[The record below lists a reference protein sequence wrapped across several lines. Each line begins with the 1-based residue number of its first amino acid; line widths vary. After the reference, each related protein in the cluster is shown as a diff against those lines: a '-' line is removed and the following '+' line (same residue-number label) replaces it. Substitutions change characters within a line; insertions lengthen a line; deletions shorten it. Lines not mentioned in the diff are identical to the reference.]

1 MDYKISNSNGNAE
14 VQLEGKFTFA
24 DNAKFRELLK
34 ALQAEKLSTCAVE
47 LSRLEFMD
55 SAGLCMLILLKDTSV
70 QSNFSLTLKR
80 PQGQVEKILRISKF
94 EEEIPIES

>member
-1 MDYKISNSNGNAE
+1 MDYKISNSGGNAD

-34 ALQAEKLSTCAVE
+34 ALQNESLQSCGVD

-55 SAGLCMLILLKDTSV
+55 SAGLGMLILLKDTSV
-70 QSNFSLTLKR
+70 QSKFSLTLKK